1 MKYTINHT
9 CGHES
14 EKQIYGTN
22 AHGERERK
30 VAYYESLPCPE
41 CSTKEKATKS
51 GTEIE
56 EIEMHYSEYK
66 NNYADC
72 KTKPGSYDGKAKT
85 IIVYVPK
92 ATAADEVIEDTE
104 LAELDEIVTTYIN
117 EQMATVPSATEEQK
131 AAFTAELERAY
142 TAIKKVWHEIN
153 GCSTKDKATQLY
165 INLTRYIPETDYLNP
180 HGAKDK
186 TLNDLCKAILSRIKN
201 N

>member
-1 MKYTINHT
+1 MQYTIKHT

-14 EKQIYGTN
+14 ERQIYGTN
-22 AHGERERK
+22 AHGERDRK
-30 VAYYESLPCPE
+30 AAYHESFPCPA
-41 CSTKEKATKS
+41 CSAKEKAS
-51 GTEIE
+51 RGGVEIE
-56 EIEMHYSEYK
+56 EIKMHYSEYK

-72 KTKPGSYDGKAKT
+72 KTKPGSYDGNEKT

-92 ATAADEVIEDTE
+92 ATATDEAIEDTE
-104 LAELDEIVTTYIN
+104 LSELDEIMATYID
-117 EQMATVPSATEEQK
+117 EQYATFPTATEEQK

-153 GCSTKDKATQLY
+153 GYSIKDKATQLY
-165 INLTRYIPETDYLNP
+165 IHLKRYIPETDYLNP

-186 TLNDLCKAILSRIKN
+186 TLNDLCCAILSRIKN